1 MIGLQEM
8 LLQETPDGQLLL
20 FPAWPREW
28 NVRFRLHATRGR
40 MVEGHQHNGAITHQV
55 FLQK

>member
-1 MIGLQEM
+1 M

-28 NVRFRLHATRGR
+28 DVRFRLHATGGR
-40 MVEGHQHNGAITHQV
+40 VVEATMKNGVTHVEGLKFA
-55 FLQK
+55 K